1 MQTTAGL
8 NADFHSPPLQ
18 RQAICDIHGEY
29 TSFCHFRDSWFGC
42 PQCREIKLAEIR
54 VREQQM
60 EQQQREQKYKAAIGN
75 AGIPERFINRTLD
88 SYIAESEKQ
97 KRILGYCRDYAD
109 GFSDIAKIGRS
120 IMFLGSP
127 GTGKTHLSVGV
138 ALEIMRNGKSAV
150 FTTASRLLRSI
161 KDTYSKRSE
170 ITESQAI
177 AVFTGCDLLIVDEVG
192 VQRGSDYEKDMLFD
206 VINERYENTR
216 PIIILSNLA
225 IADVREYLGDRVYDR
240 MRENGGKAFVMD
252 WESYRGTK

>member
-97 KRILGYCRDYAD
+97 KRILGYCRDYAE
-109 GFSDIAKIGRS
+109 GFADIANTGRS
-120 IMFLGSP
+120 ILFLGSP
-127 GTGKTHLSVGV
+127 GTGKTHLSIGI

-225 IADVREYLGDRVYDR
+225 IADVREYLGDRVCDR

>member
-1 MQTTAGL
+1 
-8 NADFHSPPLQ
+8 
-18 RQAICDIHGEY
+18 
-29 TSFCHFRDSWFGC
+29 
-42 PQCREIKLAEIR
+42 
-54 VREQQM
+54 
-60 EQQQREQKYKAAIGN
+60 
-75 AGIPERFINRTLD
+75 
-88 SYIAESEKQ
+88 
-97 KRILGYCRDYAD
+97 
-109 GFSDIAKIGRS
+109 
-120 IMFLGSP
+120 MFLGSP
-127 GTGKTHLSVGV
+127 GTGKTHLSVGI

-206 VINERYENTR
+206 VINERYENTK